1 MPGTTPAQGWRIPI
15 PADDPDVVDDMTQL
29 AKLIEKRVIGVYAT
43 ASARDA
49 ATTAA
54 GLEEG
59 MFAFTRDN
67 NQVTYFDGTAW
78 VAFPPMPPQI
88 LSGPSVP
95 SNAVGNNGDVFFQV

>member
-43 ASARDA
+43 TSARDA

-59 MFAFTRDN
+59 MFAFMRDSN
-67 NQVTYFDGTAW
+67 TVTYFDGTTW
-78 VAFPPMPPQI
+78 VAFPPTPPKI
-88 LSGPSVP
+88 ESGPSVP
-95 SNAVGNNGDVFFQV
+95 SNAYGNNGDVWFQV